1 MEGKNAESIIKGID
15 QSKHMKASTKQQM
28 AASMLRSIAS
38 SNYIMQKMTQ
48 TGLDTKTSYV
58 SI

>member
-1 MEGKNAESIIKGID
+1 MLKPFLIKGID
-15 QSKHMKASTKQQM
+15 QSKHIKVSTKQQM
-28 AASMLRSIAS
+28 AASMLRSTAS

-48 TGLDTKTSYV
+48 TGLDTESSYV